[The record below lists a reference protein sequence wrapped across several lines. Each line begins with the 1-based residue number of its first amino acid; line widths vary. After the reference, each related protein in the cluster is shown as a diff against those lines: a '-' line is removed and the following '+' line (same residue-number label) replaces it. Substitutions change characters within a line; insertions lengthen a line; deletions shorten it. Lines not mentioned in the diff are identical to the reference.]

1 MNTECRVSG
10 VVWWLGGGCQN
21 VPFWRLREGSGG
33 GVRAHVRGGVRGG
46 GYFNPKKGGGCPSIC
61 LLHVEMVIFD
71 PFSGGGASVTYSNN

>member
-33 GVRAHVRGGVRGG
+33 GMRAHVRGGSGRE
-46 GYFNPKKGGGCPSIC
+46 YLALKKGGVSFHLSPSRGNG
-61 LLHVEMVIFD
+61 HF
-71 PFSGGGASVTYSNN
+71 